1 MAIPSEAQKQER
13 VETIPNGSTTTIGT
27 WLEVPRYH
35 IDRRD
40 SPFPMET
47 QGVKRV
53 TQFLVQ
59 MINT

>member
-1 MAIPSEAQKQER
+1 MATPSEAQQQER

-47 QGVKRV
+47 QGRKG
-53 TQFLVQ
+53 
-59 MINT
+59 